1 MTSHFPEPTTCL
13 VFIFVQFFSFPLSIT
28 NTQLLSPPENTEVDM
43 TLMKE
48 KFMCLQILTGH
59 LLTRRRIMLCHSV
72 FKPERIK
79 GGRPRQRGK
88 EIMGHDFKRKVSV
101 MGWGGG
107 LSDPIK
113 RKGLREGE
121 RKERREEARERRS
134 SSRQNRCHAAV
145 SSCR

>member
-1 MTSHFPEPTTCL
+1 
-13 VFIFVQFFSFPLSIT
+13 
-28 NTQLLSPPENTEVDM
+28 
-43 TLMKE
+43 
-48 KFMCLQILTGH
+48 
-59 LLTRRRIMLCHSV
+59 
-72 FKPERIK
+72 
-79 GGRPRQRGK
+79 
-88 EIMGHDFKRKVSV
+88 MGHDFKRKVSV

-121 RKERREEARERRS
+121 RKERKEEARERRS

>member
-1 MTSHFPEPTTCL
+1 
-13 VFIFVQFFSFPLSIT
+13 
-28 NTQLLSPPENTEVDM
+28 
-43 TLMKE
+43 
-48 KFMCLQILTGH
+48 
-59 LLTRRRIMLCHSV
+59 MLCHSV

-101 MGWGGG
+101 MGWGVGG